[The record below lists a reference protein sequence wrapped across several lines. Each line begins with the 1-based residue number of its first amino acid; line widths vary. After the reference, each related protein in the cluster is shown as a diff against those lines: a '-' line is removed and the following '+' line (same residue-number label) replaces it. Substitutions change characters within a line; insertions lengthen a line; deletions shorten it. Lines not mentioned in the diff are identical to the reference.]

1 MSWCI
6 AVMLRSIFKIRCN
19 GKAISLMIWTSVKY
33 WQYISTMKGLRYFKP
48 FWTDYWMLSIGIQ
61 THGRWYYSSYEWFF
75 TVSYCVMKTDY
86 WPQNQQYPTAV
97 LLQVVDSTLWPVM
110 RNTHWFK
117 WSVTYIK
124 LHIEYLHF
132 PRKYKTH
139 HSIKK
144 GSKSLTYN
152 VFKRHTH
159 QQFEHFLIVVFPQC
173 YRVY

>member
-19 GKAISLMIWTSVKY
+19 GKAISLMIWTSEKY
-33 WQYISTMKGLRYFKP
+33 WQYISTMKGLLYFKP

-75 TVSYCVMKTDY
+75 NDSYCVMKTDY

-124 LHIEYLHF
+124 LHTEYLHF
-132 PRKYKTH
+132 QENIRRIILSKKEVNHLLTTTSNDILINNL
-139 HSIKK
+139 SI
-144 GSKSLTYN
+144 
-152 VFKRHTH
+152 F
-159 QQFEHFLIVVFPQC
+159 
-173 YRVY
+173 